1 MVTGDVETKG
11 KIKEIFYL
19 GVLLAL
25 SAPILVVF
33 VLLVIS
39 SFGNQMATNF
49 DFSTFRFTLKNWRL
63 LFEGRM
69 TITGGIREN
78 IWLHFLSTAV
88 VAGGVAVL
96 TTFVGA
102 LTGYAISRIKFRGR
116 KILLLSMLLIHALPG
131 SVLIVGVYFLYRVLM
146 PQNLVFIRYFS
157 FFYVILA
164 RAALEVP
171 LSVWLMKGFFD
182 LLPWETEWS
191 ALVDGASRFLV
202 WRKILLPLIKPGIVA
217 VLIFGFLAGWQD
229 LIYVRTFLI
238 DRTLATFIESNL
250 ETEIAYMPLLAAAAT
265 FYLLPTVVFYISSQQ
280 LLFKV
285 YAGGIRR

>member
-1 MVTGDVETKG
+1 MAQRDVETKN
-11 KIKEIFYL
+11 KLKEMVYL
-19 GVLLAL
+19 AVLLAL
-25 SAPILVVF
+25 SCPILMAF
-33 VLLVIS
+33 TLLIIS

-49 DFSTFRFTLKNWRL
+49 DFSTFKFTLKNWEL
-63 LFEGRM
+63 LFEGRIA
-69 TITGGIREN
+69 ITGGIREN
-78 IWLHFLSTAV
+78 IWLHALNTAV
-88 VAGGVAVL
+88 VAGGVAVV
-96 TTFVGA
+96 TTLVGA
-102 LTGYAISRIKFRGR
+102 LTGYAISRMRFKGR
-116 KILLLSMLLIHALPG
+116 KLLLLSMLLIHALPG

-146 PQNLVFIRYFS
+146 PSNMTFIRYFS

-191 ALVDGASRFLV
+191 ALVDGASRLRV

-229 LIYVRTFLI
+229 IIYVRTFLI

-265 FYLLPTVVFYISSQQ
+265 FYLVPTIVFYISSQQ